1 MLSMA
6 CSILSWQK
14 SLVFTSRGAWQYM
27 CRCSRFPQCLVAMV
41 VCVGQK
47 GQDFIVSW
55 DMWGS
60 FFQFFGIDMLVEFFM
75 VSGRLSRQ
83 CIQIRLGREGFLY
96 MVRVQH
102 VVVNLMMCL
111 RFDSWTICVS
121 SNPTKLRRRKKRP
134 CFTRCCSL
142 RSSSSSSSA

>member
-1 MLSMA
+1 
-6 CSILSWQK
+6 
-14 SLVFTSRGAWQYM
+14 
-27 CRCSRFPQCLVAMV
+27 MV

-60 FFQFFGIDMLVEFFM
+60 FFQFFGIDMLVEFFI

-96 MVRVQH
+96 MVRVQQ
-102 VVVNLMMCL
+102 VAVNLMMCL
-111 RFDSWTICVS
+111 RFDS
-121 SNPTKLRRRKKRP
+121 
-134 CFTRCCSL
+134 
-142 RSSSSSSSA
+142 